1 MPMDT
6 FLRLPEE
13 KRSLILTEG
22 LKEFSRH
29 NYQEANTDVITKDCL
44 ISKGSL
50 YHYFGSK
57 KQFYLYL
64 VNYCLAIYRAAHA
77 APLEGNDFYGLLF
90 SSLSQK
96 LRFVKEHAL
105 ETAFLAMAAREGN
118 GEVAKEKNLLVREA
132 MEEDELQFRKTMK
145 EAFLRLP
152 LKPFDNADLVFKG
165 LTVYATAI
173 REDMLRG
180 YQGAPQA
187 LYEQEEQMKL
197 EMKYKL
203 DLMLYGILMEEAK

>member
-1 MPMDT
+1 
-6 FLRLPEE
+6 
-13 KRSLILTEG
+13 
-22 LKEFSRH
+22 
-29 NYQEANTDVITKDCL
+29 
-44 ISKGSL
+44 
-50 YHYFGSK
+50 
-57 KQFYLYL
+57 
-64 VNYCLAIYRAAHA
+64 
-77 APLEGNDFYGLLF
+77 
-90 SSLSQK
+90 
-96 LRFVKEHAL
+96 
-105 ETAFLAMAAREGN
+105 
-118 GEVAKEKNLLVREA
+118 

-187 LYEQEEQMKL
+187 LHEQEEQMKL